1 MRDPLTLLLDS
12 QLLTQA
18 DADMIWAYLDAH
30 GGSLLNAIAS
40 QPSLDIRSLW
50 QRLAESQER
59 PFIGSLQDA
68 SPIDGGLI
76 PREDATRHLIL
87 GRVLKFQ
94 TVHVITPDPFV
105 STADLLPL
113 RDKLHGLTPGRHAY
127 LRIEVCPPQLWKQ
140 LYDYTYPITPYS
152 HPLSNEEAIA
162 LASLTPISTFEG
174 LSLSDLRAHKLITP
188 DQFAEAYARQTGV
201 PYVNITQYP
210 PDERLLEWVPLPLIR
225 STRQYP
231 YGVTRDGQLITLS
244 DTIPPPEIADLFFRV
259 LQLRILP
266 ALTSSP
272 AHSALMEALHDPE
285 FA

>member
-18 DADMIWAYLDAH
+18 DADTIWAYLDEH

-68 SPIDGGLI
+68 SPIDGSLI
-76 PREDATRHLIL
+76 TREDATRHLIL

-94 TVHVITPDPFV
+94 TVHVITPNPFL
-105 STADLLPL
+105 STTDLLPL
-113 RDKLHGLTPGRHAY
+113 RERLHAITPGYRAY
-127 LRIEVCPPQLWKQ
+127 LRIEVCPPQLWKR

-152 HPLSNEEAIA
+152 EPLSNEEAIA

-174 LSLSDLRAHKLITP
+174 LDLHDLRVNKLITP
-188 DQFAEAYARQTGV
+188 DQFAEAYARQHGV
-201 PYVNITQYP
+201 PYVDITQSP
-210 PDERLLEWVPLPLIR
+210 PDDSLLEWVPLPIIR

-244 DTIPPPEIADLFFRV
+244 DSIPPPEVADLFFRV
-259 LQLRILP
+259 LQVRILP

-272 AHSALMEALHDPE
+272 THSALMEALP
-285 FA
+285 